1 MVLNLFNLHLV
12 FVSPF
17 ITIQTEMLLGAT
29 FVRHEDCKLL
39 LELLMCKDALSYW
52 SHDIITSIFTHR
64 FEKDQEK
71 CLKLHEIEIS
81 KTWARAL
88 ERGTLGNNRKS

>member
-39 LELLMCKDALSYW
+39 LELLMCKDALSY
-52 SHDIITSIFTHR
+52 
-64 FEKDQEK
+64 
-71 CLKLHEIEIS
+71 
-81 KTWARAL
+81 
-88 ERGTLGNNRKS
+88 